1 MALLEP
7 AHVMK
12 EAVKSSERWVR
23 LRGWIAKYREKITL
37 HAYLIH
43 LAKTN
48 YVWIKE
54 LHVK

>member
-7 AHVMK
+7 AHGIK